1 MTFLPFPVDFFSGA
15 CHYETVWLVRDTQT
29 NRRPFSKC
37 EHHRWIIISDDAI
50 LYVADSPRWIK
61 SSPSFLHPS
70 QTLFID
76 PKGAWQGVGW
86 PESTRY
92 ENCSHSQRLFLILNL
107 YDWYLAGR
115 NPVQR
120 WIGLTSRHPK
130 WQELDFLHFL
140 SFFCALFFK
149 LIGSVCG

>member
-1 MTFLPFPVDFFSGA
+1 MGRGFEIVEAVNGVRSLTLMSDTNHTFF
-15 CHYETVWLVRDTQT
+15 
-29 NRRPFSKC
+29 
-37 EHHRWIIISDDAI
+37 
-50 LYVADSPRWIK
+50 PRW
-61 SSPSFLHPS
+61 SSEYSSSDHLCFCYVVYVVVAVTVDLKFKVLIGDIAES
-70 QTLFID
+70 EWV
-76 PKGAWQGVGW
+76 KVSAWQGVGW

-92 ENCSHSQRLFLILNL
+92 ENCSYSQRLFLILNL

-140 SFFCALFFK
+140 SFFVLSFSSWLAPFVAN
-149 LIGSVCG
+149 SP